1 MTPTLIGLLGIFL
14 LFFLMVFRTPVA
26 FAMLL
31 AGFFGMW
38 ALEGFRTAGALIL
51 TESYGAVASETLI
64 VVPMFVLLGN
74 IASAAGFS
82 RGLYDAAYA
91 WVGHYRGGLASA
103 SVLGCAAFSAVS
115 GSSVATAVTIGKVAL
130 PEMKRLGYA
139 DGLATGS
146 VAAGGTLGFL
156 IPPSTG
162 FVLYAILTEQSI
174 GRLFM
179 AGILPGLLL
188 CVLFIIT
195 VWLIAL
201 KNPAE
206 APPGP
211 HLPLAERVAAL
222 AMAGPLLGVMVLTI
236 GGIYVGAFTPVEAS
250 GIGAAL
256 VILIAFLGG
265 KLDWRSFREA
275 VLDTLRTTAMLY
287 MIVIGANV
295 LNPFFAVTQIPA
307 TLGEGLQS
315 LGLGPY
321 GTLLVISIPVVFPV
335 IVAMGF
341 DPIWFG
347 VVAVIVIEMG
357 MITPPGGPERLRG
370 ARGGGRC
377 AAEHGVPRRLPLP
390 DRDDRRA
397 DPDHPDPPD
406 RAVHPQFHVRLTG
419 RGPHLA
425 VPLALDTRCCGGT
438 RKGSRRSH
446 FHQSVL
452 GKTHGAV

>member
-1 MTPTLIGLLGIFL
+1 MEPTTVGIAGIVL
-14 LFFLMVFRTPVA
+14 LFALMIFRTPVA

-31 AGFFGMW
+31 SGFFGMW
-38 ALEGFRTAGALIL
+38 ALEGMRTAGALIL
-51 TESYGAVASETLI
+51 TESYAAVASETLI

-74 IASAAGFS
+74 IASVAGFS
-82 RGLYDAAYA
+82 RGLYDAAFA

-179 AGILPGLLL
+179 AGVLPGLMLT
-188 CVLFIIT
+188 VLFIVT
-195 VWLIAL
+195 VWLVAL
-201 KNPAE
+201 RNPSL
-206 APPGP
+206 APAGP
-211 HLPLAERVAAL
+211 NVAL
-222 AMAGPLLGVMVLTI
+222 GQRFRSLGQAGPLLAVMILTI

-256 VILIAFLGG
+256 VIGLALAAG
-265 KLDWRSFREA
+265 KLSRAGFRIA
-275 VLDTLRTTAMLY
+275 VMDTLKTSAMLY
-287 MIVIGANV
+287 TIVIGANV

-307 TLGEGLQS
+307 LLGQGLEG
-315 LGLGPY
+315 LGLGAY
-321 GTLLVISIPVVFPV
+321 GTLFVIIGAYVVMGMFMDGLSMLVISIPIVFPV
-335 IVAMGF
+335 ITQLGF

-357 MITPPGGPERLRG
+357 MITPPVGLNVFVVRG
-370 ARGGGRC
+370 VAQ
-377 AAEHGVPRRLPLP
+377 
-390 DRDDRRA
+390 D
-397 DPDHPDPPD
+397 
-406 RAVHPQFHVRLTG
+406 
-419 RGPHLA
+419 
-425 VPLALDTRCCGGT
+425 VPLTTVFRGVMPFLFAMIVGLILIILVPQIALLIPNTMFG
-438 RKGSRRSH
+438 
-446 FHQSVL
+446 
-452 GKTHGAV
+452 

>member
-1 MTPTLIGLLGIFL
+1 MSGTTVGLLGIAL
-14 LFFLMVFRTPVA
+14 LFILMVFRTPVA

-91 WVGHYRGGLASA
+91 WVGHFRGGLASA
-103 SVLGCAAFSAVS
+103 SVLGCAAVSAVS

-139 DGLATGS
+139 DSLATGS

-162 FVLYAILTEQSI
+162 FVIYAILTEQSI

-179 AGILPGLLL
+179 AGILPGALLMI
-188 CVLFIIT
+188 LFIAT
-195 VWLIAL
+195 VWLMAL
-201 KNPAE
+201 RNPTE
-206 APPGP
+206 APAGP
-211 HLPLAERVAAL
+211 NVPMGERFRILGHAA
-222 AMAGPLLGVMVLTI
+222 PLLGVMVLTI

-250 GIGAAL
+250 GIGAGL
-256 VILIAFLGG
+256 VILIALLTR
-265 KLDWRSFREA
+265 KLNWQGFYEA
-275 VLDTLRTTAMLY
+275 LLDTLKTTAMLY

-321 GTLLVISIPVVFPV
+321 GTLLVIILAYVAMGMFMDGLSMLVISIPVVFPV

-357 MITPPGGPERLRG
+357 MITPPVGLNVFVVRG
-370 ARGGGRC
+370 VAG
-377 AAEHGVPRRLPLP
+377 
-390 DRDDRRA
+390 D
-397 DPDHPDPPD
+397 
-406 RAVHPQFHVRLTG
+406 
-419 RGPHLA
+419 
-425 VPLALDTRCCGGT
+425 VPLTTVFRGVAPFLLAMIVGLILIILIPQIALLIPNSMFG
-438 RKGSRRSH
+438 
-446 FHQSVL
+446 
-452 GKTHGAV
+452 